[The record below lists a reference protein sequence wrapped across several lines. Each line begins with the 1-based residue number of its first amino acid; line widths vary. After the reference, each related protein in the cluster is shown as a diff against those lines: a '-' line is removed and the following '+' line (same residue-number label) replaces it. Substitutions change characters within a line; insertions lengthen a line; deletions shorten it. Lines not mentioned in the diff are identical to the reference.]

1 MIAEHIPERV
11 AVITGDLVGSKR
23 YSRDQRQRLDLLLKE
38 SATTAGE
45 ILPEA
50 IYAPLSFS
58 VVQGDEFQ
66 FVLQRPQDA
75 YGFVVLMRT
84 LLRTSGLSPTPSFR
98 SAIGIGEL
106 TVGKGD
112 SSYAMDGSA
121 FHFAREGLN
130 SLEKQGTGRE
140 RSTKLLTGAPER
152 DHWFDILLMYQDL
165 LENRWTA
172 LQRETIRYRLQHQT
186 YELIGKELRITKQG
200 VEKRLRAAY
209 WDEFSRGMDFISKA
223 LSLSK
228 G

>member
-1 MIAEHIPERV
+1 MAAENTPERV
-11 AVITGDLVGSKR
+11 AVVTGDLIGSKR
-23 YSRDQRQRLDLLLKE
+23 YSRDQRQRLDQALKE
-38 SATTAGE
+38 AASAAGE

-50 IYAPLSFS
+50 VYAPLSFS

-75 YGFVVLMRT
+75 YVFVVLMRT
-84 LLRTSGLSPTPSFR
+84 LLRTSGLSPVPSFR
-98 SAIGIGEL
+98 AAIGIGEL

-121 FHFAREGLN
+121 FHYAREGLN
-130 SLEKQGTGRE
+130 SLEKQCTGRE
-140 RSTKLLTGAPER
+140 RSTKLLTGEPER
-152 DHWFDILLMYQDL
+152 DRWFDILLMYQDL

-172 LQRETIRYRLQHQT
+172 LQCETIRYRLQHQT
-186 YELIGKELRITKQG
+186 YETIGKELGITKQG

-209 WDEFSRGMDFISKA
+209 WDEFSGGMDFITRSM
-223 LSLSK
+223 STPR